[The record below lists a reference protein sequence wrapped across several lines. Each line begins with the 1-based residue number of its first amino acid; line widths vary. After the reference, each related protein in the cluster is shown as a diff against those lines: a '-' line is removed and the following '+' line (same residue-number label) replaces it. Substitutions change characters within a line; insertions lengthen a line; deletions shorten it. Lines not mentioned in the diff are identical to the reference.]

1 MIVIGRRPFSG
12 RGAWWM
18 SGLEGFDDD
27 HGAAATRT
35 GLLDRRFIGIVG
47 LAIAKFV
54 VGGRHGEQLA
64 RSCQVLGSSAVGE
77 EAVVAN
83 AVEA

>member
-1 MIVIGRRPFSG
+1 
-12 RGAWWM
+12 M
-18 SGLEGFDDD
+18 SGLEGLDDD
-27 HGAAATRT
+27 HAAAAARA
-35 GLLDRRFIGIVG
+35 GKGADRRFIGIVG